1 MDFFNLPALSMLQAV
16 AYFAKSGSVSQA
28 AQAMGI
34 SNAHLQQHFHAL
46 EAQLGQQLFERRDK
60 HLVFTETG
68 KVLAEDLVSGFS
80 TITNGLRKSAGIVRP
95 ASVCIT
101 TPPCMSFNFL
111 MGLLPKFRQKFP
123 DIKVTLNPLAI
134 GEDLVSWDSDLLI
147 SAVGVG
153 ERPDRCDYLFS
164 SELSLVATKNL
175 IRQYVKQ
182 GVTKLPLVIDERQ
195 AEAGHGIELQSFL
208 EVHNGSVE
216 TLSEYECLPMI
227 LSGRAAGVIDS
238 YLVREQLA
246 NHSLTRL
253 KVLGPRRDYVI
264 MHKTQFPDIP
274 VTSLVTWLANELNPD
289 PEPV

>member
-1 MDFFNLPALSMLQAV
+1 MDFFNLPPLSMLQAV

-46 EAQLGQQLFERRDK
+46 EARLGQQLFERRGK
-60 HLVFTETG
+60 HVVFTETG

-80 TITNGLRKSAGIVRP
+80 VITNGLRKSAGIVCP

-101 TPPCMSFNFL
+101 TPSCMSFNFL

-123 DIKVTLNPLAI
+123 DTKVTLNPLAL
-134 GEDLVSWDSDLLI
+134 GEDTGSWDSDLLI

-153 ERPDRCDYLFS
+153 DRPDSSDYLFS
-164 SELSLVATKNL
+164 SELSLVATKTL
-175 IRQYVKQ
+175 VRQFVKH

-195 AEAGHGIELQSFL
+195 AEADYGIELQSFL
-208 EVHNGSVE
+208 DAHSGTVE
-216 TLSEYECLPMI
+216 ILSEYECLPMI

-238 YLVREQLA
+238 YLVREPLA
-246 NHSLTRL
+246 KQSLVRL

-264 MHKTQFPDIP
+264 IHKSQFPDTP
-274 VTSLVTWLANELNPD
+274 VTSLVAWLATELNPD
-289 PEPV
+289 PEQV